1 MGQKL
6 HHSTPYLTLTTRS
19 RTWFQVSVT
28 LIPRHSTLFTSDDLY
43 VGCAKPFFA
52 NASKLGVSHG
62 PPKQP
67 ICPKPTSSRTMNS
80 TLGAPSFARNRSG
93 QARLRYIEGAPTDA
107 AERSSGFVFFKS
119 HKNSAFQKLV
129 VCNM

>member
-67 ICPKPTSSRTMNS
+67 ICPKPTSSRTMDS

-93 QARLRYIEGAPTDA
+93 QAGSDTSKVRPLTPLNAVPGLYSLRAIKILL
-107 AERSSGFVFFKS
+107 FK
-119 HKNSAFQKLV
+119 N
-129 VCNM
+129 

>member
-52 NASKLGVSHG
+52 SASKLGVSHG
-62 PPKQP
+62 P
-67 ICPKPTSSRTMNS
+67 
-80 TLGAPSFARNRSG
+80 LGAPSFARNRSG
-93 QARLRYIEGAPTDA
+93 QAGSDTSKVRPLTPLNAVPGLYSLRATKILL
-107 AERSSGFVFFKS
+107 FK
-119 HKNSAFQKLV
+119 N
-129 VCNM
+129 

>member
-80 TLGAPSFARNRSG
+80 TLGAPSFARNGSG
-93 QARLRYIEGAPTDA
+93 QAGSDTSKVRPLTPLNAVPGLYSLRAIKILL
-107 AERSSGFVFFKS
+107 FKI
-119 HKNSAFQKLV
+119 
-129 VCNM
+129 